1 MVPPYIK
8 PDDTVVSGS
17 FSPVVES
24 QITDSEGHPWKVSSS
39 PSSGDVGGEF
49 YTQKRY
55 AVINPLKV
63 SLREETT
70 NSYGNTE
77 IVTYDGVAFP
87 VMPATTAF
95 PPSGQSSNFQLDQL
109 GATAVA
115 RCKPTNSVADVSVA
129 IAELLREGLPH
140 KVGQL
145 FWKSKTDVARKGG
158 SEYLNLQ
165 FGWVPMIKEVEK
177 FASAVIRADQLLTQ
191 YERDAGRIV
200 RRRYNFPSKRSV
212 VTDVVETGVAA
223 KLPPGITAFTNTS
236 DLGSVIR
243 TRETVQRQWFSGA
256 FTYHLPR
263 GYNSRKEMERKALL
277 ANKVLGI
284 ELTPQVLWNLA
295 PWSWAV
301 DWFTNTGDV
310 VSNLT
315 DWAFDGLVMRYGY
328 MMEHTIVSDSYV
340 STRGGH
346 RGLAEGIAGFTL
358 VTETKVRRRANPFG
372 FGVSW
377 DGLSPFQLSIA
388 AALGLSKS

>member
-1 MVPPYIK
+1 MVPPYI
-8 PDDTVVSGS
+8 PPEDAVASGS
-17 FSPVVES
+17 FSPVVEN

-39 PSSGDVGGEF
+39 PSSGDIGGEF

-55 AVINPLKV
+55 ATIQPQPVH
-63 SLREETT
+63 LREEIT
-70 NSYGNTE
+70 NSFGNTN

-87 VMPATTAF
+87 IVPETAAW
-95 PPSGQSSNFQLDQL
+95 PPSGQSSSMTLDQL
-109 GATAVA
+109 GATAVS

-145 FWKSKTDVARKGG
+145 FWKSKTDAARKAG

-165 FGWVPMIKEVEK
+165 FGWIPIISEVEK
-177 FASAVIRADQLLTQ
+177 FAKVVMEADKLLAQ
-191 YERDAGRIV
+191 YERDAGRVV

-212 VTDVVETGVAA
+212 SAEVISTGVAA
-223 KLPPGITAFTNTS
+223 KLPPGITAFTDTAN
-236 DLGSVIR
+236 LGDVVR

-256 FTYHLPR
+256 FTYHIPR

-277 ANKVLGI
+277 ANKILGI

-328 MMEHTIVSDSYV
+328 MMEHTIVTDSYAL
-340 STRGGH
+340 TRGGH
-346 RGLAEGIAGFTL
+346 RGLAGGVAGFTL

-377 DGLSPFQLSIA
+377 EGLTASQVAIA